1 MRELMRARKTWW
13 KEARETMRAEVEAE
27 VDAQPVYQAFKTLVG
42 GKMDDDTEI
51 KLNKESLVKK
61 YGADFVKRL
70 PRSFGRIYTT
80 KGGMDADTA
89 AEFLNFESGD
99 ALVEALVGMRDRKQL
114 IEAETDQRM
123 REVHGDMMTDG
134 TIADEAK
141 IAMHNSQRENL
152 LMAEL
157 RALRRKQREVAPFVQ
172 VEREKA
178 RQDRA
183 RFLRDQRI
191 TLYLSEAELIF
202 GKAHQ
207 LVATMLAG
215 MPKQIAPRLVG
226 QPQREVERTL
236 ADWVDEVMG
245 AIRTNL

>member
-1 MRELMRARKTWW
+1 VGITELSNKLCIDKSVVSRLAKKGMPTHS
-13 KEARETMRAEVEAE
+13 
-27 VDAQPVYQAFKTLVG
+27 VDAAQAWREEHAKPRAKRGQAGTPPPPPVKITIPKPPPPQREAAPNCEISQKPQPTPEPPPQPEQPEPEPTP
-42 GKMDDDTEI
+42 
-51 KLNKESLVKK
+51 S
-61 YGADFVKRL
+61 AD
-70 PRSFGRIYTT
+70 P
-80 KGGMDADTA
+80 
-89 AEFLNFESGD
+89 
-99 ALVEALVGMRDRKQL
+99 
-114 IEAETDQRM
+114 
-123 REVHGDMMTDG
+123 
-134 TIADEAK
+134 ADEQENELAASMASLQFARVVEKVAK
-141 IAMHNSQRENL
+141 NELAKCSRSPHSTVEDFRKATATCIA
-152 LMAEL
+152 A
-157 RALRRKQREVAPFVQ
+157 RANA
-172 VEREKA
+172 EKA